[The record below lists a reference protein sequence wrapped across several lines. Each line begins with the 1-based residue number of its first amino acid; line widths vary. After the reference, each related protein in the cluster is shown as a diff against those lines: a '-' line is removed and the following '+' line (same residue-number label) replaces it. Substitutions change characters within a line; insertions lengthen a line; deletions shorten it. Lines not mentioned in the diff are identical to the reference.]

1 MSDKFFPSKKLGQNF
16 LKDLNILN
24 KICSF
29 GDLEPDD
36 HVIEIGPGFGSLTK
50 ILCAKAGHVTAIE
63 RDIALYEY
71 LKHSITGTGNLEL
84 IQGDILKYEFRNF
97 YKGKKL
103 KLLSNLPYN
112 ISSAVLFKL
121 IDEKDYFDIVVI
133 MLQKEVAERI
143 ASGPGSRIYGSLS
156 VIMQTFFDIR
166 NVMKIPP
173 SAFKPRP
180 KVDSAV
186 LQLSPLG
193 ELPAYIEDLD
203 TYRMVVKA
211 SFSSRRKM
219 LANSLG
225 SKFPKDIVT
234 EAIHRSDIDGKRRAE
249 TLKISEFARLAN
261 EIHFLQQ
268 STSNL
273 RRSF

>member
-1 MSDKFFPSKKLGQNF
+1 VSDKFFPSKKLGQNF